1 VNEVSTAEVVV
12 VEDVWGTALED
23 LALRRSVVRDPKAWS
38 DSRYLADRV
47 ARAKALVVRNRTK
60 VTAELLD
67 AAPQLKVVARAGVG
81 LDNIDIDAADERGVV
96 VVAALGANATSVAEH
111 TLALALSVARNIR
124 GLDADTRAGGWNRS
138 PGSELAGGTWGLLS
152 AGMTARA
159 TARLAGYLGMEVVA
173 YDPFVPADHPEVREL
188 GIRLT
193 DIEEVARQADVLS
206 VHLPSTTDTQGIVG
220 AELLALMKPTA
231 ILVNSGR
238 GEVVDEKALASALK
252 ERSILGAGLDV
263 RSQEPPAQPDP
274 LAALDSVVL
283 TPHIAG
289 ITHQSQARIVRML
302 CEDIDRVLDGAD
314 ARFAVGTHYRP
325 GAMTPGEGTSS

>member
-1 VNEVSTAEVVV
+1 VNKVSTGQIVV

-23 LALRRSVVRDPKAWS
+23 LASRRSVVRDPKAWS
-38 DSRYLADRV
+38 DPRRLATRV
-47 ARAKALVVRNRTK
+47 AKAKAIVVRNRTK

-81 LDNIDIDAADERGVV
+81 LDNIDINAADERGVV
-96 VVAALGANATSVAEH
+96 VAAALGANATSVAEH
-111 TLALALSVARNIR
+111 TIALALSVARNIR

-138 PGSELAGGTWGLLS
+138 PGFELAGGTWGLLS

-159 TARLAGYLGMEVVA
+159 TARLAGCLGMEVVA
-173 YDPFVPADHPEVREL
+173 YDPFVSSDHPEVREL

-193 DIEEVARQADVLS
+193 NIEEVARQADVLS
-206 VHLPSTTDTQGIVG
+206 VHLPSTADTHGIVG
-220 AELLALMKPTA
+220 TELLALMKPTA

-238 GEVVDEKALASALK
+238 GEVVDEMALASALK
-252 ERSILGAGLDV
+252 KGELLGAGLDV
-263 RSQEPPAQPDP
+263 RSQEPPSQPDP

-289 ITHQSQARIVRML
+289 ITHQAQDRIVGML

-314 ARFAVGTHYRP
+314 ARFAVGAHYRP
-325 GAMTPGEGTSS
+325 RTMSPGVGMSS